1 MAELEAVVD
10 KLAKFWAVVD
20 RDAKLFFFD
29 TTIFGHRNDKPT
41 QGFSNKRA
49 TSSFFVTNS
58 LHLPG

>member
-1 MAELEAVVD
+1 VD